1 VGVKRKPLAM
11 PSRQQAIFALTVLA
25 IALAIAGAAF
35 YFTSDRSGPAG
46 SGEALVGGPFSLTDH
61 TGRRVTE
68 KDFLG
73 KYMLVFFGFTYCP
86 DVCPTELQVMSAALD
101 ELGTAG
107 NTIQP
112 VFVSIDPERDT
123 PEVVKQYVENFHPRL
138 IGLTGS
144 PDDIAAIARAYRV
157 YYKKTAG
164 GLETDYE
171 MDHST
176 TIYLMGP
183 VGRKH
188 FGYTPTPRTWER
200 RAISTRLKA

>member
-1 VGVKRKPLAM
+1 M

-35 YFTSDRSGPAG
+35 YFASGRSGPAG

-73 KYMLVFFGFTYCP
+73 KYMLVFFGFTYCT
-86 DVCPTELQVMSAALD
+86 DICPTELQVMSAALD

-107 NTIQP
+107 NNIQP

-138 IGLTGS
+138 VGLTGS

-164 GLETDYE
+164 GSETDYE

-183 VGRKH
+183 DGEFRKH
-188 FGYTPTPRTWER
+188 FGYTTDAKGLAQGLRE
-200 RAISTRLKA
+200 AISN

>member
-1 VGVKRKPLAM
+1 M
-11 PSRQQAIFALTVLA
+11 PSRRQAAFALSVLA

-35 YFTSDRSGPAG
+35 YFASGRSGPMG
-46 SGEALVGGPFSLTDH
+46 SGVALVGGPFSLTDH

-86 DVCPTELQVMSAALD
+86 DVCPTELQVMSAAID
-101 ELGTAG
+101 ELGAEG

-123 PEVVKQYVENFHPRL
+123 PDVVKLYVENFHPRL
-138 IGLTGS
+138 VGLTGS
-144 PDDIAAIARAYRV
+144 PEDIAAIARAYRV
-157 YYKKTAG
+157 YYKKAPG
-164 GLETDYE
+164 VEADGSYE

-176 TIYLMGP
+176 TMYLMGP
-183 VGRKH
+183 DGSFRKH
-188 FGYTPTPRTWER
+188 FNYTTDAKGLAQALRE
-200 RAISTRLKA
+200 AISN

>member
-1 VGVKRKPLAM
+1 M
-11 PSRQQAIFALTVLA
+11 PSRSQAVLALSVLA

-35 YFTSDRSGPAG
+35 YLTSGKSGPMG
-46 SGEALVGGPFSLTDH
+46 SGEALVGGPFSLVDQD
-61 TGRRVTE
+61 GRRVTE

-107 NTIQP
+107 NNIQP

-123 PEVVKQYVENFHPRL
+123 PAVVKEYVGNFHPRL
-138 IGLTGS
+138 VGLTGS
-144 PDDIAAIARAYRV
+144 AAEIAAIARAYRV
-157 YYKKTAG
+157 YYKKAASSG
-164 GLETDYE
+164 ASEDYE

-176 TIYLMGP
+176 TIYLMDRQGRF
-183 VGRKH
+183 RKH
-188 FGYTPTPRTWER
+188 FGYTTDARGLARELR
-200 RAISTRLKA
+200 EAISN

>member
-1 VGVKRKPLAM
+1 M

-35 YFTSDRSGPAG
+35 YFTSGRSGPAG

-61 TGRRVTE
+61 TGRHVTE

-101 ELGTAG
+101 ELGAEG

-138 IGLTGS
+138 VGLTGS

-157 YYKKTAG
+157 YYKKALG
-164 GLETDYE
+164 GSETDYE

-183 VGRKH
+183 DGGFRKH
-188 FGYTPTPRTWER
+188 FGYTTDAEGLAQGLRE
-200 RAISTRLKA
+200 AISN

>member
-1 VGVKRKPLAM
+1 M
-11 PSRQQAIFALTVLA
+11 PSRSQAIFALSVLA

-35 YFTSDRSGPAG
+35 YFASGRNSPMG
-46 SGEALVGGPFSLTDH
+46 SGEALVGGPFSLVDH

-101 ELGTAG
+101 ELGPEG
-107 NTIQP
+107 DNIQP

-123 PEVVKQYVENFHPRL
+123 PEVLKQYVENFHPRL
-138 IGLTGS
+138 VGLTGS
-144 PDDIAAIARAYRV
+144 PEEIAAIAHAYRV
-157 YYKKTAG
+157 YYKKVESSGASG
-164 GLETDYE
+164 DYE

-176 TIYLMGP
+176 TIYLMDREGRF
-183 VGRKH
+183 RKH
-188 FGYTPTPRTWER
+188 FGYTTDAKALAQGLRE
-200 RAISTRLKA
+200 AISN

>member
-1 VGVKRKPLAM
+1 M
-11 PSRQQAIFALTVLA
+11 PSRPQATLAISVLA
-25 IALAIAGAAF
+25 IALAISAAAM
-35 YFTSDRSGPAG
+35 YFTSGRSGPMV
-46 SGEALVGGPFSLTDH
+46 SGTALVGGPFSLVDH

-101 ELGTAG
+101 ELGPDG
-107 NTIQP
+107 NNIQP

-123 PEVVKQYVENFHPRL
+123 PEVVGQYVGNFHTRL

-144 PDDIAAIARAYRV
+144 AEEIAAIAKAYRV
-157 YYKKTAG
+157 YYKKTTAG
-164 GLETDYE
+164 AATGDYE

-176 TIYLMGP
+176 TIYLMDPEGRF
-183 VGRKH
+183 RKH
-188 FGYTPTPRTWER
+188 FGYTTDARGLAEGLR
-200 RAISTRLKA
+200 EAISN

>member
-1 VGVKRKPLAM
+1 M

-35 YFTSDRSGPAG
+35 YFTSGRSGPAG

-73 KYMLVFFGFTYCP
+73 KYMLVFFGFTYCT
-86 DVCPTELQVMSAALD
+86 DICPTELQVMSAALD
-101 ELGTAG
+101 ELGPEG
-107 NTIQP
+107 DNIQP

-123 PEVVKQYVENFHPRL
+123 PDAVKRYVENFHPRL

-144 PDDIAAIARAYRV
+144 PDDIAGIARAYRV
-157 YYKKTAG
+157 YYKKAPG
-164 GLETDYE
+164 VEADGSYE

-176 TIYLMGP
+176 TIYLMDAAGRF
-183 VGRKH
+183 RKH
-188 FGYTPTPRTWER
+188 FSYTTDAKGLAQGLRE
-200 RAISTRLKA
+200 AISN

>member
-1 VGVKRKPLAM
+1 M

-35 YFTSDRSGPAG
+35 YFTSGRSGPAG

-61 TGRRVTE
+61 TGRHVTE

-73 KYMLVFFGFTYCP
+73 KYMLVFFGFTYCT
-86 DVCPTELQVMSAALD
+86 DICPTELQVMSAALD

-107 NTIQP
+107 NNIQP

-138 IGLTGS
+138 VGLTGS

-164 GLETDYE
+164 GSETDYE

-183 VGRKH
+183 DGGFRKH
-188 FGYTPTPRTWER
+188 FGYTTDAKGLAQGLRE
-200 RAISTRLKA
+200 AISN